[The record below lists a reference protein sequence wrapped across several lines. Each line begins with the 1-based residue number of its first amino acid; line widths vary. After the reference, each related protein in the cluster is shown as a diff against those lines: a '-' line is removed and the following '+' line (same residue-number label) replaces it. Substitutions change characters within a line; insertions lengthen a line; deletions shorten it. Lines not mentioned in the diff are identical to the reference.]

1 MNIGLYFGSFN
12 PLHLG
17 HLIIAEQALKVP
29 QLDEVWFVVSPHN
42 PFKNENQLL
51 NARQRLHM
59 VRLALE
65 DTHHL
70 KVSDI
75 EFQLPKPSYTS
86 NTLSYLV
93 EKYPQHNFKILM
105 GSDGFKNI
113 KKWHNASYIIENF
126 EILVYVRPNEIPE
139 KMEGVTFQCVEGPLL
154 EISSSFIRNEIMMNR
169 SIRFLVH
176 DAVREEIENNNYYK
190 KI

>member
-12 PLHLG
+12 PIHLG
-17 HLIIAEQALKVP
+17 HMIIAEQALKIP
-29 QLDEVWFVVSPHN
+29 EINEVWFVISPHN

-59 VRLALE
+59 VRLAIQE
-65 DTHHL
+65 THHL
-70 KVSDI
+70 KASDI
-75 EFQLPKPSYTS
+75 EFHLPTPSYTA
-86 NTLSYLV
+86 NTLAYLV
-93 EKYPQHNFKILM
+93 EKYPQHNFKIIM

-113 KKWHNASYIIENF
+113 KKWKNASYIIENF
-126 EILVYVRPNEIPE
+126 EILVYVRPNEFPE
-139 KMEGVTFQCVEGPLL
+139 SNEGVKFQRIEGPLL
-154 EISSSFIRNEIMMNR
+154 DLSSSFIRNEILMNR

-176 DAVREEIENNNYYK
+176 DMVREEIENNNYYK